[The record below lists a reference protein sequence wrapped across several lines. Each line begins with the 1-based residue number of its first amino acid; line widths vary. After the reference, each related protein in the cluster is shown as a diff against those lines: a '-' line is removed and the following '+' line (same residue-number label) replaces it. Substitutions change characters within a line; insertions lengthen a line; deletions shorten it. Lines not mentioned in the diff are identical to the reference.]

1 MILLIRHCR
10 PKIDYNSKYNHEQA
24 NDIIT
29 QYNSTSDIA
38 IEEIDKIKTHLGGF
52 LKEKKSIV
60 LSSSMP
66 RALITAKSMFGKNY
80 DILVDKNFIEFDLK
94 FIKIPL
100 IKLKFG
106 TWATISRLL
115 WFAGIGKTDRKFK
128 TEKLRAEDCA
138 EILYRKSLENDSVA
152 LVAHGMINYFIEKR
166 LRYRGYKRISKVT
179 NGFCS
184 ITILH
189 C

>member
-1 MILLIRHCR
+1 MILLIRHCTPR
-10 PKIDYNSKYNHEQA
+10 IDYNSKYNHDEA
-24 NDIIT
+24 NNIVT

-38 IEEIDKIKTHLGGF
+38 IEEIDKIKTHIEGF

-66 RALITAKSMFGKNY
+66 RALITAKCMFGKNY

-106 TWATISRLL
+106 TWAAVSRLL
-115 WFAGIGKTDRKFK
+115 WFVGIGKTDRKFR
-128 TEKLRAEDCA
+128 TEKLRAEECA
-138 EILYRKSLENDSVA
+138 EILYQKSLENNSVA

-166 LRYRGYKRISKVT
+166 LRYRGYKRISKAT

-189 C
+189 

>member
-1 MILLIRHCR
+1 MILLIRHCT
-10 PKIDYNSKYNHEQA
+10 PKIDYKSKYNHKEA
-24 NDIIT
+24 NNIIA
-29 QYNSTSDIA
+29 QYNTTSDID
-38 IEEIDKIKTHLGGF
+38 IEEIDKIKTHLEVF
-52 LKEKKSIV
+52 FKEKKSIV

-106 TWATISRLL
+106 TWATVSRLL

-128 TEKLRAEDCA
+128 TEKLRAKDCA
-138 EILYRKSLENDSVA
+138 EILYQKSLENDSVA

-184 ITILH
+184 LTILN